1 MAMPVAAAVDM
12 PVAAA
17 RSFLFSTR
25 GSVVGNLLN
34 SSVSRLVLFPSFRPS
49 VLSRVRTSDGTSLS
63 LCSRRVRCGISLE
76 TCAACYSR
84 RATAAAAATD
94 GSKGVVI
101 TELAVSVSVCALK
114 RSPFLFSRVNQ
125 LLPMTTVELRSSASR
140 SSYTRRRAALL
151 PLQSPRRCRCSP
163 RQRRHHLAQHQ
174 QLLGSRRRRR
184 LTFEI
189 RTLLFIP
196 FFLNLNPSI

>member
-1 MAMPVAAAVDM
+1 MAMPVAPAVDM

-34 SSVSRLVLFPSFRPS
+34 SSVQDWSCFLPS
-49 VLSRVRTSDGTSLS
+49 VRPFFRAFVRPTVHLS
-63 LCSRRVRCGISLE
+63 LCSRRVRCGISFE

-84 RATAAAAATD
+84 RAAAAATD

-151 PLQSPRRCRCSP
+151 PLQSLRRCRRSP

-196 FFLNLNPSI
+196 FFLNLS

>member
-1 MAMPVAAAVDM
+1 MAMPVAPAVDM

-34 SSVSRLVLFPSFRPS
+34 SSVQDWSCFLPS
-49 VLSRVRTSDGTSLS
+49 VRPFFRAFVRPTVHLS
-63 LCSRRVRCGISLE
+63 LCSRRVRCGISFE

-84 RATAAAAATD
+84 HAAAAAAD

-114 RSPFLFSRVNQ
+114 RSPFLFSQVNQ

-140 SSYTRRRAALL
+140 SSYTRRVALL
-151 PLQSPRRCRCSP
+151 PLPSPRRCRRSP
-163 RQRRHHLAQHQ
+163 RQRHHHLAQHQ

-196 FFLNLNPSI
+196 FFLNLS

>member
-1 MAMPVAAAVDM
+1 MFKIGLVSFLPSVRSFARSYVRRYISLYARAAYGVVHRLRLHSRRAVAAA
-12 PVAAA
+12 A
-17 RSFLFSTR
+17 
-25 GSVVGNLLN
+25 
-34 SSVSRLVLFPSFRPS
+34 
-49 VLSRVRTSDGTSLS
+49 
-63 LCSRRVRCGISLE
+63 
-76 TCAACYSR
+76 
-84 RATAAAAATD
+84 D

-140 SSYTRRRAALL
+140 SSYTRRVALL
-151 PLQSPRRCRCSP
+151 PPPSPRRCRGLP

-196 FFLNLNPSI
+196 FFLNLS

>member
-1 MAMPVAAAVDM
+1 MRRRINLRSDKMAMPVAAAVDM

-34 SSVSRLVLFPSFRPS
+34 SSVQDWSCFLPS
-49 VLSRVRTSDGTSLS
+49 VRPFFRAFVRPTVHLS
-63 LCSRRVRCGISLE
+63 LCSRRVRCGISFE

-84 RATAAAAATD
+84 RAAAAATD

-140 SSYTRRRAALL
+140 SSYTRRMAW
-151 PLQSPRRCRCSP
+151 RCCRYRHSP
-163 RQRRHHLAQHQ
+163 RQRTTPPPPCAASAGEAAVAAASVFCKHSCTAA
-174 QLLGSRRRRR
+174 S
-184 LTFEI
+184 
-189 RTLLFIP
+189 
-196 FFLNLNPSI
+196 SAV

>member
-1 MAMPVAAAVDM
+1 MINLRSDKMAMPVAAAVDM

-17 RSFLFSTR
+17 RSFLFSTH

-34 SSVSRLVLFPSFRPS
+34 SIVFKIGLVSFLPFVRSFARS
-49 VLSRVRTSDGTSLS
+49 YVR
-63 LCSRRVRCGISLE
+63 RYISLYAR
-76 TCAACYSR
+76 AAYGVVYR
-84 RATAAAAATD
+84 LRLAPHATAAAAATD

-140 SSYTRRRAALL
+140 SSYTRRVAWRCC
-151 PLQSPRRCRCSP
+151 RCRHSP

-174 QLLGSRRRRR
+174 QEKRQ
-184 LTFEI
+184 
-189 RTLLFIP
+189 
-196 FFLNLNPSI
+196 